1 MNTTACINLLL
12 GKKKNKVLVGDK
24 AVQDILRRR
33 IAGYDLTPNHSV
45 ICLVL
50 AVPGRCIL
58 YCWVSST
65 LHSEKSKHSG
75 KGSPSRVLG
84 V

>member
-33 IAGYDLTPNHSV
+33 IAGYDLDDTEPLCDLFGS
-45 ICLVL
+45 
-50 AVPGRCIL
+50 G
-58 YCWVSST
+58 SSWT
-65 LHSEKSKHSG
+65 LHSLL
-75 KGSPSRVLG
+75 LG
-84 V
+84 LFNASF